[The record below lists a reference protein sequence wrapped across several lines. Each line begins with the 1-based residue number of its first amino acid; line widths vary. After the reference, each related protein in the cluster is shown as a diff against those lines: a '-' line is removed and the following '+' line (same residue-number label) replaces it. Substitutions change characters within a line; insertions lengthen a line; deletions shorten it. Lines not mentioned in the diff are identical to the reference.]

1 MRKLSL
7 GGIDFSLHREYF
19 AKPIRQVLKDLAN
32 KSKQQN
38 VQLPFTFSMANV
50 NGQDARAYLGM
61 IAKFLVG
68 HPHVPMSIGNI
79 LRLIE
84 KDERFRMKHRWPR
97 LQGKK
102 PTDKAMKRVQ
112 LCPDE
117 YYCMDLLERLF
128 DYGKFSRGEGWLY
141 ESETMTL
148 RSCDIKVESSDEK
161 GWDAYRFIDA
171 VREVNKL
178 TYCPYCNAEP
188 VYSFFMPGE
197 EPDRARSDLD
207 HFMPKWLF
215 PYLAISPS
223 NLVPACAR
231 CNAKMKG
238 SDLPLVFGA
247 RGRISLAMAHPYLN
261 DVHNH
266 SQFAFEKVTSRLF
279 NGRATK
285 GQLALSCTCHQT
297 KEGRLAEASV
307 RRFCLSKVYQEIYTR
322 ELREAPIRIRI
333 GRSSYLQFLADYL
346 NRHVTSATIQMKPIS
361 SGRFRRL
368 ILNCSLNEE
377 RIPDERLAKLMI
389 DIDRQ
394 LNPLC

>member
-7 GGIDFSLHREYF
+7 DVIDFSLHREYF
-19 AKPIRQVLKDLAN
+19 AKPIREVLKDLAN

-38 VQLPFTFSMANV
+38 VRLPFSFDKADVDCRDVRT
-50 NGQDARAYLGM
+50 YLGM
-61 IAKFLVG
+61 IAKFLVA
-68 HPHVPMSIGNI
+68 HPHVPMSVGNI

-84 KDERFRMKHRWPR
+84 KDEKFRMKHGWPLLR
-97 LQGKK
+97 DKN
-102 PTDKAMKRVQ
+102 PTDSAESRKKA
-112 LCPDE
+112 CPDE
-117 YYCMDLLERLF
+117 YHCMKLLAELF

-148 RSCDIKVESSDEK
+148 RSCDIKAESSDEK

-188 VYSFFMPGE
+188 VYSLFMPGE

-238 SDLPLVFGA
+238 SDLPLVFD
-247 RGRISLAMAHPYLN
+247 RKGRPSLAMAHPYLN
-261 DVHNH
+261 DVHRH

-307 RRFCLSKVYQEIYTR
+307 RRFCLLKVYQEIYTR
-322 ELREAPIRIRI
+322 ELREAPVRIRI
-333 GRSSYLQFLADYL
+333 GRSSYLQFLTDYL
-346 NRHVTSATIQMKPIS
+346 NRHVTSASIQVKPIS

-368 ILNCSLNEE
+368 VLNCSLNED